1 MAKDRLRAEDY
12 RKEYEEAWANLRAI
26 ESRIAMRITV
36 LAKQHPNMVVDRDW
50 LGTGDNITAKQ
61 FVELGA
67 HKTGYRSDVQYT
79 IEAIKTIEAKLAKK
93 EPYKQTEIKFDK

>member
-1 MAKDRLRAEDY
+1 MATKRPTAEDY
-12 RKEYEEAWANLRAI
+12 RKKYEEAWENIRVI
-26 ESRIAMRITV
+26 EIGIALRITT

-50 LGTGDNITAKQ
+50 LGTGDVITAKQ
-61 FVELGA
+61 FIELGA

-93 EPYKQTEIKFDK
+93 ERYKQTEIKFD